1 MIHTNILTQLRYDL
15 ALVMPGFMGWIEGQN
30 SQNMLET
37 PKNIAISGLAIYD
50 GLEALGRILGW
61 VENSS

>member
-1 MIHTNILTQLRYDL
+1 
-15 ALVMPGFMGWIEGQN
+15 MPAFMGWIEGQN

-37 PKNIAISGLAIYD
+37 PKNIAINGLAIYG

>member
-1 MIHTNILTQLRYDL
+1 
-15 ALVMPGFMGWIEGQN
+15 MPGFMGWIEGQN